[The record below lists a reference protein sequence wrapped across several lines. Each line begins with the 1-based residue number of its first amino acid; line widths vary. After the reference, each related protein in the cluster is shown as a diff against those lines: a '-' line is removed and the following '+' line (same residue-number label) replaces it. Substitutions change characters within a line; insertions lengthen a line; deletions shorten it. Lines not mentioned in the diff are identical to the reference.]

1 MNAYAER
8 AELIDTG
15 ERFSLISRPS
25 RDLFDV
31 LRDPDGV
38 AELIT
43 VNMFEPRGW
52 RRYRTYLYERRNHP
66 GAIIE
71 SYATLS
77 AAIAG
82 HSRNCQ
88 ALWGY

>member
-1 MNAYAER
+1 MNAYAAIEQ
-8 AELIDTG
+8 LIDTG

-52 RRYRTYLYERRNHP
+52 RRYRTYLYERRSHS

-71 SYATLS
+71 SYATVS